1 MFTHET
7 PRSRLSDAHL
17 AGIRKAIAS
26 IDASIDTA
34 RKSRTATNPEE
45 PACEAGS
52 ETGEDERYEEENQ
65 VGFIAHGPRHPSS
78 RHRWQSDPERGYS

>member
-34 RKSRTATNPEE
+34 RKSRTATNPDGTTRCLASRRTDM
-45 PACEAGS
+45 PWWMKRAG
-52 ETGEDERYEEENQ
+52 
-65 VGFIAHGPRHPSS
+65 
-78 RHRWQSDPERGYS
+78 